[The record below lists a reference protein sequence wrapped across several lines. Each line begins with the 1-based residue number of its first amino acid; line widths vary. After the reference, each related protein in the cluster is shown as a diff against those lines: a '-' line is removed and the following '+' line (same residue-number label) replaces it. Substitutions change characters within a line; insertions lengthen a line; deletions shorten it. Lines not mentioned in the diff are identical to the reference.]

1 MYLKTYVYFV
11 AAFLL
16 AACGSVKYSFTGASF
31 TPDTKTVS
39 ILYFPSYA
47 PLAKPTLSQTFTEGL
62 KDIFINQTNLS
73 LVESNG
79 DLQFSGDITDYKT
92 APIAITSGETAAL
105 NRLTITVKVKFVNTK
120 DDQRSF
126 ESSFTRY
133 ADYDS
138 SQNLSD
144 VEDELISNIT
154 TQLIQDI
161 FNKAASNW

>member
-1 MYLKTYVYFV
+1 MRFKIL
-11 AAFLL
+11 AFSILAVLL
-16 AACGSVKYSFTGASF
+16 TFCGSIKYSFTGASF

-47 PLAKPTLSQTFTEGL
+47 PLAKPTLSKTFTEGL

-79 DLQFSGDITDYKT
+79 DLQFSGDISDYKT
-92 APIAITSGETAAL
+92 APIAITSSETAAL
-105 NRLTITVKVKFVNTK
+105 NRLTITVKVKFINTK

-126 ESSFTRY
+126 ETSFTRY

-138 SQNLSD
+138 SQDLSN
-144 VEDELISNIT
+144 VEDELITNIT